1 MFGVKKILDDIDS
14 RFNYVRLRIDNLWER
29 LFKNSKDI
37 LLIKKTMNKDITFIK
52 NCLKVKEDMYS
63 TLAKMLREQRQD
75 INLLLNH
82 FNLKIENVPGTP
94 AVPPTRKIVK
104 KDKKK

>member
-1 MFGVKKILDDIDS
+1 MFGIKKILDDIDS
-14 RFNYVRLRIDNLWER
+14 RFNYVRFRIDSLWER

-37 LLIKKTMNKDITFIK
+37 LLIKETMNKDISFIK
-52 NCLKVKEDMYS
+52 NNLSTKELIYDR
-63 TLAKMLREQRQD
+63 LVNVIGDQRRD